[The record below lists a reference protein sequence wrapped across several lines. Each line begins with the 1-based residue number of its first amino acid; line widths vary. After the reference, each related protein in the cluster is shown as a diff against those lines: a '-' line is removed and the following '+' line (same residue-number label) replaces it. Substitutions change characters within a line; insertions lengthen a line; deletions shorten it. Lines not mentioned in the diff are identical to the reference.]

1 MVSQSRWR
9 PGAAPVSATHKRV
22 LTTDDNDNVHE
33 ERVLHRAVGE
43 QEVTD
48 TLTLNH
54 GNPQA
59 DEEEA
64 AATPRREL
72 RKIGSEQE
80 LQEFEKHFEG
90 GGCRRAADALPEAE
104 AGQPEQQQQGQQGQD
119 LAQPTQ
125 AIGETPSDATDD
137 TPTTTLSASPAP
149 AAEAG
154 RSHGL
159 LRELAEV
166 LRHEGGLDAEGLA
179 ILRKALVVDQQHQH
193 QQQHQPQRQRQG

>member
-43 QEVTD
+43 QFVTD

-104 AGQPEQQQQGQQGQD
+104 AGQPEQQQQQQQQGQD

-179 ILRKALVVDQQHQH
+179 ILREALVAD
-193 QQQHQPQRQRQG
+193 QQHQPQRQRQG

>member
-1 MVSQSRWR
+1 MRR
-9 PGAAPVSATHKRV
+9 E
-22 LTTDDNDNVHE
+22 LE
-33 ERVLHRAVGE
+33 EPFEEQRVLHRAVGE
-43 QEVTD
+43 QFVTD

-104 AGQPEQQQQGQQGQD
+104 AGQPEQQQQQGQD

-125 AIGETPSDATDD
+125 AIGATPSDATDD
-137 TPTTTLSASPAP
+137 TPTTPLSASPAP

-179 ILRKALVVDQQHQH
+179 ILRKALVVDQQHQ
-193 QQQHQPQRQRQG
+193 QQHHHHDHQQRQRQG